1 MMNYKRLLFCAY
13 VAVVVF
19 STSSV
24 YMINSSDFSRAI
36 FPFMDAV
43 KSFRVDIPL
52 HYDIKPSFSSIS
64 SYQYISSYSYMMYA
78 IVYVIS
84 LITKIFDLQI
94 FSAALKIVFIIS
106 LYHLFIKLS
115 QRESFSSVLVFILLS
130 IIVVSSSNLAMFSSF
145 YQEQVILIF
154 IPLICLYI
162 TGNDN
167 RSIFFVFIGIVVVSC
182 AKSQFFYAPVVA
194 FLSYLLFN
202 RDRIWLKSGLLALS
216 LVLSVTCIVFS
227 SGATSFNKYHANFY
241 GVYLY
246 AKEHNIELD
255 STIDKSCIGIDAWG
269 NRFDLDKGAVSTDIG
284 TRCYDENKSSS
295 FSDAIGFVIKNPSF
309 LLSLPFDVGMR
320 SQYTEDYFHVFKSI
334 QLVRDDNSISGNITH
349 IKDYLFKDVRF
360 IILAIL
366 LATSVIIRKRH
377 EMATLFFSSCFGVTQ
392 LYIAFMGE
400 GYRDL
405 SKHLFGMNFSFDL
418 SIFIIL
424 SIVFGRFYKKSAL

>member
-1 MMNYKRLLFCAY
+1 
-13 VAVVVF
+13 
-19 STSSV
+19 
-24 YMINSSDFSRAI
+24 
-36 FPFMDAV
+36 
-43 KSFRVDIPL
+43 
-52 HYDIKPSFSSIS
+52 
-64 SYQYISSYSYMMYA
+64 
-78 IVYVIS
+78 
-84 LITKIFDLQI
+84 
-94 FSAALKIVFIIS
+94 
-106 LYHLFIKLS
+106 
-115 QRESFSSVLVFILLS
+115 
-130 IIVVSSSNLAMFSSF
+130 
-145 YQEQVILIF
+145 
-154 IPLICLYI
+154 
-162 TGNDN
+162 
-167 RSIFFVFIGIVVVSC
+167 SIFFVFIGIVVVSC

-334 QLVRDDNSISGNITH
+334 QLVRDDNSISGDITH

>member
-1 MMNYKRLLFCAY
+1 MMNYKKILFYVY
-13 VAVVVF
+13 VASVLI

-52 HYDIKPSFSSIS
+52 HYDIKPKFSSIA

-78 IVYVIS
+78 IVYALS
-84 LITKIFDLQI
+84 FITRIFDLQM
-94 FSAALKIVFIIS
+94 FSAVLKFIYISS
-106 LYHLFIKLS
+106 LYYLFVKISKTK
-115 QRESFSSVLVFILLS
+115 SFNSVIVFILLS
-130 IIVVSSSNLAMFSSF
+130 IPLVSSSNISMLSSF

-154 IPLICLYI
+154 MPMICMYI
-162 TGNDN
+162 IGNDN
-167 RSIFFVFIGIVVVSC
+167 KSILFVFLGVVIVSC

-194 FLSYLLFN
+194 FFSYLLFN

-334 QLVRDDNSISGNITH
+334 QLVRDDNSISGDITH

>member
-1 MMNYKRLLFCAY
+1 MMNYKKILFYVY
-13 VAVVVF
+13 VASVLI

-52 HYDIKPSFSSIS
+52 HYDIKPKFSSIA

-78 IVYVIS
+78 IVYALS
-84 LITKIFDLQI
+84 FITRIFDLQM
-94 FSAALKIVFIIS
+94 FSAVLKFIYISS
-106 LYHLFIKLS
+106 LYYLFVKISKT
-115 QRESFSSVLVFILLS
+115 QSFNSVIVFILLS
-130 IIVVSSSNLAMFSSF
+130 IPLVSSSNISMLSSF

-154 IPLICLYI
+154 MPMICMYI
-162 TGNDN
+162 IGNDN
-167 RSIFFVFIGIVVVSC
+167 KSILFVFLGVVIVSC

-194 FLSYLLFN
+194 FFSYLLFN
-202 RDRIWLKSGLLALS
+202 RDRIILKTGLLTIS
-216 LVLSVTCIVFS
+216 LVLSVTCIILS

-241 GVYLY
+241 GVYQY

-255 STIDKSCIGIDAWG
+255 ADIDKSCIGIDAWG
-269 NRFDLDKGAVSTDIG
+269 NRFDLAKGAVATDIG
-284 TRCYDENKSSS
+284 TRCYDKNTSSG
-295 FSDAIGFVIKNPSF
+295 FSDAIGFVIRNPSF
-309 LLSLPFDVGMR
+309 LINLPFDDGMR

-334 QLVRDDNSISGNITH
+334 QLVRDDNSVSGSITYV
-349 IKDYLFKDVRF
+349 KDYLFKNIRF
-360 IILAIL
+360 IILAML
-366 LATSVIIRKRH
+366 LLVSIIKRR
-377 EMATLFFSSCFGVTQ
+377 MNVMTPLFFTSCFGVTQ

-424 SIVFGRFYKKSAL
+424 SIVYSKFSKASAQ